1 MWTNLTRGVTLFVL
15 VVPTF
20 PGHAQLTGDQGELT
34 RLRAQAETSMAQGDP
49 DGAAISIGKAALLAS
64 QLGKSRLSQP
74 HHPPYRRMA
83 DLFRTQEQVYRAI
96 ALFQRSGEPIPAS
109 SGVCRLLTLGRRHA
123 ALAVE
128 NGHAPPDETLHDQIM
143 EWLEIIQELQ
153 REWECEP

>member
-1 MWTNLTRGVTLFVL
+1 MWTTLTRGVTLFVL

-20 PGHAQLTGDQGELT
+20 PGHAQLTGDQGELA
-34 RLRAQAETSMAQGDP
+34 RLHAQAETSMAQGDP
-49 DGAAISIGKAALLAS
+49 EGAAISIGKAALLAS

-74 HHPPYRRMA
+74 HPPYQRMA

-96 ALFQRSGEPIPAS
+96 ALFQRSGESIPAS

-128 NGHAPPDETLHDQIM
+128 NGHAPPDEPLRDHIM
-143 EWLEIIQELQ
+143 EWLEIVQELQ
-153 REWECEP
+153 GEWECEH

>member
-15 VVPTF
+15 VVPMF

-64 QLGKSRLSQP
+64 QLGESRLSQP
-74 HHPPYRRMA
+74 NHPSYQRMA
-83 DLFRTQEQVYRAI
+83 DFFRTQEQVYRAI

-109 SGVCRLLTLGRRHA
+109 SGVCRLLTLGRHHA
-123 ALAVE
+123 AHAME
-128 NGHAPPDETLHDQIM
+128 NGHAHPDETLGDQIM
-143 EWLEIIQELQ
+143 EWLDIIQELQ
-153 REWECEP
+153 REWACKP